1 MAACDKKN
9 LCLPSL
15 SIEEDKPTG
24 GYCSMDELKY
34 PDTFRSF
41 EQSSDTD
48 DAINRRIRE
57 CIKRLDKSG
66 NGFASSQS
74 NGSLVMVFQDDPD
87 IFDIIVATGCKDC
100 CAIRE

>member
-9 LCLPSL
+9 MRLPSL
-15 SIEEDKPTG
+15 TVEEDKPTG

-41 EQSSDTD
+41 EASCDTD
-48 DAINRRIRE
+48 DKINQRIRE
-57 CIKRLDKSG
+57 CIDRLDENG
-66 NGFASSQS
+66 NGFTSSQS
-74 NGSLVMVFQDDPD
+74 NGSLVMVFRNEPD
-87 IFDIIVATGCKDC
+87 IYDIIVATDCKDC